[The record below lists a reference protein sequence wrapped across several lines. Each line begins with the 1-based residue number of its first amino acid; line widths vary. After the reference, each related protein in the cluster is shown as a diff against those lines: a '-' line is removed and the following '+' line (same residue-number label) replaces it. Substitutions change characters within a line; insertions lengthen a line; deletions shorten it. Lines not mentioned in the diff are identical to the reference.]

1 MVEFNSP
8 IVSEYLV
15 EQGLVEDE
23 RAKLKESAIIK
34 RSSLIDEWWR
44 KEVSHKESLMLKS
57 SVMTKILSILI
68 SVSLRYFKAEWDKS
82 E

>member
-34 RSSLIDEWWR
+34 RSSLIDE
-44 KEVSHKESLMLKS
+44 
-57 SVMTKILSILI
+57 
-68 SVSLRYFKAEWDKS
+68 
-82 E
+82 